1 MEKYRLKNE
10 LNFIMENAQPQQVSK
25 LSVEFQIYELKQKL
39 LPFFINFAEKE
50 VPEEKLAKIPTTIP
64 QQPVHNFTICA
75 IFTKFIEE
83 LITQIRHSSI
93 PPPPPTP
100 HTHTHTHSRTSIKI
114 LWWNEG
120 FLFFSVKCTRL
131 KLYHVILIN
140 SHIIIFFVHNGRIV
154 IAV

>member
-1 MEKYRLKNE
+1 MEKYKLKNE

-39 LPFFINFAEKE
+39 LPFFINFAEKRSSRG
-50 VPEEKLAKIPTTIP
+50 KIGKNSYNNSTIAGA
-64 QQPVHNFTICA
+64 QLHYLCNLYEIHRGVDYTNKA
-75 IFTKFIEE
+75 FI
-83 LITQIRHSSI
+83 H

-100 HTHTHTHSRTSIKI
+100 HTHTHSRTSIKI